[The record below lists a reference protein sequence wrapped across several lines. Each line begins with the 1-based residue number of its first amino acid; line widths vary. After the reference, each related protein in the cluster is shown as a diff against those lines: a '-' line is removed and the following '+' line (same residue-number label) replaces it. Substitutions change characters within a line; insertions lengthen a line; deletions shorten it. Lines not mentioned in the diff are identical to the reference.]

1 LFYIYPHKYFHCLT
15 LSLSH
20 VLTLSHMWCVI
31 VNQITCKNGWKKWIS
46 FLEENS
52 IMHTRHHTR
61 SLDEVRQVIETAYRT
76 GNRRFLFVGG
86 DGTVH
91 HGVNILLT
99 VSGNESREIIM
110 GVLPCGTGNDWVRT
124 FGISKKQL
132 AIGLKEEYTAPMN
145 VMKATW
151 PDGRVHYGINMV
163 GGALDAS
170 VVALLKKAPI
180 KIPSYIIYPY
190 GLFRALL
197 KPHTWKGKIRI
208 DGHEENG
215 TWLTIQAGFGK
226 YCGGGMYVLPHA
238 REDSPGLLLM
248 KPKSLFRI
256 LISTPDIYN
265 GKIIHDK
272 RAFTYHFTRIEIEHM
287 DKPIPM
293 EADGEWM
300 GWSPVKLEAC
310 FDVMRRIV

>member
-1 LFYIYPHKYFHCLT
+1 MPTWCL
-15 LSLSH
+15 
-20 VLTLSHMWCVI
+20 I
-31 VNQITCKNGWKKWIS
+31 VNRITCKKGLKKWTA
-46 FLEENS
+46 F
-52 IMHTRHHTR
+52 
-61 SLDEVRQVIETAYRT
+61 LDENGITYTLNQTKSLAAVQSVIEASFTS

-91 HGVNILLT
+91 HGGNILLK
-99 VSGNESREIIM
+99 VAGNASREIIM

-124 FGISKKQL
+124 FGVDKNKL

-145 VMKATW
+145 VVKATW

-170 VVALLKKAPI
+170 VVRLLKRAPI

-197 KPHTWKGKIRI
+197 KPHTWKAKITV
-208 DGHEENG
+208 DGHEQQG
-215 TWLTIQAGFGK
+215 KWLTIQAGFGK
-226 YCGGGMYVLPHA
+226 YCGGGMHVLPHA

-248 KPKSLFRI
+248 KPKNLIRI
-256 LISTPDIYN
+256 LMSTPQIYN

-272 RAFTYHFTRIEIEHM
+272 RASTHHFTNIEIEHE
-287 DKPIPM
+287 DKPIPL
-293 EADGEWM
+293 EADGEFM
-300 GWSPVKLEAC
+300 GYTPVRLEAK
-310 FDVMRRIV
+310 FDVMQRIV